1 MSKSLLVIKNK
12 LPIIE
17 KYLSQSGTINCSC
30 LDKVY
35 ISKQFQNLEEYEIK
49 AVIDNSI
56 KLLNNNQRY
65 HCLNHERLM
74 NSYKMIFPNK
84 PYIKYIDYKMY
95 KLNSLT

>member
-17 KYLSQSGTINCSC
+17 KYLKQSGTINCSC
-30 LDKVY
+30 LDKTY
-35 ISKQFQNLEEYEIK
+35 ISKQFENLEEFEIK

-56 KLLNNNQRY
+56 NILNNNKILAKY
-65 HCLNHERLM
+65 HCLNHERLI

-84 PYIKYIDYKMY
+84 PFIKYIDYKMY
-95 KLNSLT
+95 KL

>member
-17 KYLSQSGTINCSC
+17 KYLKQSGTANCSC
-30 LDKVY
+30 FDKDY

-56 KLLNNNQRY
+56 YILNNNKIY

-74 NSYKMIFPNK
+74 NSYKITFPNK
-84 PYIKYIDYKMY
+84 TYIKYIDYKMY
-95 KLNSLT
+95 KLN

>member
-1 MSKSLLVIKNK
+1 MNKSLLVIKNK

-17 KYLSQSGTINCSC
+17 KYLIQSGTVNCSC
-30 LDKVY
+30 LDKIY

-56 KLLNNNQRY
+56 NILNNNKLLPQY

-74 NSYKMIFPNK
+74 NGYKITFPNK
-84 PYIKYIDYKMY
+84 SYIKYIDYKMY
-95 KLNSLT
+95 NL

>member
-1 MSKSLLVIKNK
+1 MNKSLLVIKNK

-17 KYLSQSGTINCSC
+17 KYLKQSGTINCSC

-56 KLLNNNQRY
+56 NILNNNKIY

-74 NSYKMIFPNK
+74 NGYKITFPNK

-95 KLNSLT
+95 KLY

>member
-1 MSKSLLVIKNK
+1 MNKSLLVIKNK

-17 KYLSQSGTINCSC
+17 KYLKQSGTINCSC
-30 LDKVY
+30 LDKIY

-56 KLLNNNQRY
+56 NILNNNKLLPQY

-74 NSYKMIFPNK
+74 NGYKITFPDRK
-84 PYIKYIDYKMY
+84 FTKYIDYKMY
-95 KLNSLT
+95 KL

>member
-1 MSKSLLVIKNK
+1 MNKSLLVIKNK

-17 KYLSQSGTINCSC
+17 KYLKQSGTINCSC
-30 LDKVY
+30 LDKIY

-56 KLLNNNQRY
+56 NILNNNKLLPQY

-74 NSYKMIFPNK
+74 NGYKITFPDSK
-84 PYIKYIDYKMY
+84 FTKYIDYKMY
-95 KLNSLT
+95 KL

>member
-1 MSKSLLVIKNK
+1 MNKNLLVIKNK

-17 KYLSQSGTINCSC
+17 KYIKQSGTINCSC

-56 KLLNNNQRY
+56 NILNNNKVLPQY
-65 HCLNHERLM
+65 HCLHHERLM
-74 NSYKMIFPNK
+74 NSYKIIFPNK
-84 PYIKYIDYKMY
+84 PFIKFIDYKMY
-95 KLNSLT
+95 KL

>member
-1 MSKSLLVIKNK
+1 MNKSLLVIKNN

-17 KYLSQSGTINCSC
+17 KYLKQSGTVDCSC

-35 ISKQFQNLEEYEIK
+35 ITKQFQNLYEYEIK

-56 KLLNNNQRY
+56 QLLNNKKNLQY

-74 NSYKMIFPNK
+74 NGYKITFPDRK
-84 PYIKYIDYKMY
+84 FIKYIDYKMF
-95 KLNSLT
+95 KL